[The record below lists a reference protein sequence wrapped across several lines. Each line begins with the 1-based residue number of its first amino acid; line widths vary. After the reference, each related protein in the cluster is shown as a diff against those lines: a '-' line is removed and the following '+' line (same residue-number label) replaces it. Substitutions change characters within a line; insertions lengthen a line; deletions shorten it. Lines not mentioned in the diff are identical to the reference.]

1 MLLKCGWIWKII
13 KQLKSLKMSNYLLE
27 NKRKLTREKAMNLT
41 YRLYFLR
48 DFSRLTPN
56 DLKAFIYANRY
67 FLNEIDESNYM
78 DEFKAYHFFKWLSVI
93 GLKTTKQE
101 IIEFIQEKEGE
112 EG

>member
-1 MLLKCGWIWKII
+1 
-13 KQLKSLKMSNYLLE
+13 
-27 NKRKLTREKAMNLT
+27 MNLT

>member
-1 MLLKCGWIWKII
+1 
-13 KQLKSLKMSNYLLE
+13 MSNYLLE

-112 EG
+112 EGV

>member
-1 MLLKCGWIWKII
+1 
-13 KQLKSLKMSNYLLE
+13 MSNYLLE
-27 NKRKLTREKAMNLT
+27 NKRKLTREKVMNLT

-48 DFSRLTPN
+48 DFIRLTPN

-67 FLNEIDESNYM
+67 FLSEIDESNYTI
-78 DEFKAYHFFKWLSVI
+78 EFKAYHFFKWLSVI

-101 IIEFIQEKEGE
+101 IIEFIQEKESE